1 MKLNA
6 GLKLR
11 EMGAVKMIVDATAS
25 QANLTNVFSLN
36 AVAADVWQ
44 YIGDKEFTIEQLIAY
59 VCEEYDVDY
68 EVAKRDMEALV
79 DEWIGYG
86 LVVNE

>member
-1 MKLNA
+1 
-6 GLKLR
+6 
-11 EMGAVKMIVDATAS
+11 
-25 QANLTNVFSLN
+25 
-36 AVAADVWQ
+36 
-44 YIGDKEFTIEQLIAY
+44 